1 MDELRLVLSTKF
13 MRGII
18 TKMLRK
24 AIFKK
29 TGYEIDI
36 QINKIEVETYNGK
49 INLHVDANAEVNSE
63 DLVDIIKSNGLI

>member
-1 MDELRLVLSTKF
+1 MDELKLVLSTKF

-18 TKMLRK
+18 TKIIKK

-36 QINKIEVETYNGK
+36 QINKIVAETNDGK
-49 INLHVDANAEVNSE
+49 VSLHMDVDASVNSE
-63 DLVDIIKSNGLI
+63 DFVDIVKRSSLI